1 MSALDAV
8 TLSLVRQTK
17 EVKYDMSKTSRVYFS
32 AEQVQYLQKT
42 FSEYCGTG
50 QSYAELQY
58 RAGQRSVVEHIQRI
72 ANVEVRH
79 VQRETAPVAR

>member
-8 TLSLVRQTK
+8 TLSLVRQTR
-17 EVKYDMSKTSRVYFS
+17 EVKYDMGKTSKIYFS
-32 AEQVQYLQKT
+32 AEQVQYLQT
-42 FSEYCGTG
+42 MFAEFSGSG

-79 VQRETAPVAR
+79 VQREVLPQRG